1 MENEC
6 LCFYVWQR
14 FRFRDVRRSE
24 LGGQSAIVGSARTRR
39 QENWPES
46 CIPASS
52 TSQGNGSITWPFY
65 NSNYPSGILAISSTF
80 IRNFLPACQDSSS
93 FGELLLTN
101 CMPYWQLQF
110 PGLTFFLRSKLTKC
124 YPSCCRWRLFLLV
137 TILAISFRWKML
149 EQCADF
155 AHWTWSEML
164 NDGKYFV
171 CWQMVTRT
179 KKIFVGGLSAP
190 STIDDVKGYFEQFGR
205 VSPQLAE
212 LCRAVLLIL

>member
-1 MENEC
+1 MNV
-6 LCFYVWQR
+6 YVFMFGR
-14 FRFRDVRRSE
+14 GFGFVTFADPSSVDKVLSSAPHELDGKKIDPKVAFPRRAHPKVTGPS
-24 LGGQSAIVGSARTRR
+24 LDPFTTQTTL
-39 QENWPES
+39 PEF
-46 CIPASS
+46 
-52 TSQGNGSITWPFY
+52 WPFPRHLY
-65 NSNYPSGILAISSTF
+65 EISCQPAKIPHLSASYYWQSVCPTGNC
-80 IRNFLPACQDSSS
+80 NFLASLS
-93 FGELLLTN
+93 F
-101 CMPYWQLQF
+101 F
-110 PGLTFFLRSKLTKC
+110 VKLTKC
-124 YPSCCRWRLFLLV
+124 YPNCCHWRLFLLV

-205 VSPQLAE
+205 VSPQLTE
-212 LCRAVLLIL
+212 LCRTVLLIL